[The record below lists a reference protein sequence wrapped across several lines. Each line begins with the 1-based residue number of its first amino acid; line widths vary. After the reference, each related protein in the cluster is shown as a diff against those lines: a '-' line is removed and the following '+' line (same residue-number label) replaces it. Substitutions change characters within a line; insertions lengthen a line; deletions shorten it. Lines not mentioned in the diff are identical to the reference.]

1 MILNKKQHQTPFAYA
16 ILDWESLM
24 FCKIHSTPY
33 CKNNLDPNK
42 AHAYYDISISMLK
55 ICGPSIY
62 KTQETLFKQC
72 GETGASLSELE
83 NNNIVSIYD

>member
-1 MILNKKQHQTPFAYA
+1 MQYLTESRLCFVRSTQHDIAKLIQ
-16 ILDWESLM
+16 
-24 FCKIHSTPY
+24 
-33 CKNNLDPNK
+33 NLDPNK

-62 KTQETLFKQC
+62 KTHETLFKQC

-83 NNNIVSIYD
+83 KNNIVSIYG